1 MPPKKT
7 AAASKAAAKD
17 APATVAKN
25 KANTA
30 AKVTKKPE
38 TAPKKTAA
46 KAKAAET
53 AKAPAKT
60 RGRPKKQPEPEPVV
74 ESESES
80 GAEADSEEEQAEPET
95 KTKAT
100 KTKAKGE
107 HFPDI
112 CLDGL
117 FALEVRAA
125 YLLRRWPT

>member
-17 APATVAKN
+17 APATAAKN

-30 AKVTKKPE
+30 AKVTK
-38 TAPKKTAA
+38 
-46 KAKAAET
+46 
-53 AKAPAKT
+53 
-60 RGRPKKQPEPEPVV
+60 QPEPVV

-95 KTKAT
+95 KPKAT

-107 HFPDI
+107 HIPDI
-112 CLDGL
+112 RLHDL

-125 YLLRRWPT
+125 CLLQRWPR